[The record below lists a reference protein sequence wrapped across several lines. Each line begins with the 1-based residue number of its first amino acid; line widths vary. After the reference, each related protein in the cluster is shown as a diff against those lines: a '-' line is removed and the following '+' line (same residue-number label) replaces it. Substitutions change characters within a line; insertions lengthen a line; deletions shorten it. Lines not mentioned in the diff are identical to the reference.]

1 LLRVSSR
8 AQLDGGTEVD
18 WDDDSH
24 WLARFM
30 DGVPLVLLRRAVFAE
45 LKEVVADSCAGVG
58 TVPPGTWRVALG
70 VHDCFLDGS
79 IPFRSGKCSMK
90 RSPDY
95 LMDFLREF
103 GDTESLR
110 EQMAAMFGFV
120 VDAADVRLSPT
131 MFAGT
136 AQREILRGVAT
147 NPEVNAELLSVGN
160 KAACWSQLGAYY
172 RKGEAW
178 PWEVTR
184 EVYFTFVDVS
194 YRQVAAG

>member
-1 LLRVSSR
+1 
-8 AQLDGGTEVD
+8 
-18 WDDDSH
+18 
-24 WLARFM
+24 
-30 DGVPLVLLRRAVFAE
+30 
-45 LKEVVADSCAGVG
+45 
-58 TVPPGTWRVALG
+58 
-70 VHDCFLDGS
+70 
-79 IPFRSGKCSMK
+79 MK

-110 EQMAAMFGFV
+110 EQMAARFGFV

-131 MFAGT
+131 MLAGR

-147 NPEVNAELLSVGN
+147 NAEINSELLSVGN

-194 YRQVAAG
+194 YRQVAVG